1 MTKIGLFSSKVFF
14 SILLCSTIFAFLG
27 CSDLL
32 ISSPTNLKVE
42 KIYSDRIDLSWDP
55 QLGAT
60 SYNLYFSKKN
70 SFSSASAL
78 NVLLE
83 SAVGISGFEP
93 NTKYYIWVTAC
104 NFSGESEPSQMVT
117 ATTFIGAP
125 NSVEMSF
132 SEDDLILS
140 WDIVPDAT
148 GYEIYFGKKS
158 QIDET
163 TTKFTVSDSNFSGS
177 KITKTF
183 ENVALTDGIYYVWV
197 FSKDDKNTS
206 TNYASNKKR
215 KGQVYYQFHIEQA
228 NSTKDNYSLSVE
240 PSGTEV
246 FLIKTNVSQSSVA
259 KEKTGGVLEV
269 HENTL
274 QNSSRNLAHFSI
286 IGEKISRENEYGDQ
300 IIESTPIRVD
310 HKLSSEFNNTI
321 LNDYLSK
328 KHSGRLESNVPQQRT
343 NVTYK
348 SYELGATKDFWV
360 DDSSVNFSK
369 KTATLRAVGDYSYI
383 WVVDDVYDNSSVQK
397 DDNELTKEQIEA
409 TAKKFDEIYGPA
421 TTIFGQTYKT
431 FYEND
436 VSGINNALVP
446 PEEKI
451 SILICDIWDDST
463 SVQNSGIV
471 GYFWSKDFGKDSDDN
486 KYRSNECE
494 IFYIDSYFLDSY
506 TEMTYSTLA
515 HEFQHMLNF
524 VNKYIELNKY
534 AETEAEIKS
543 PSTWYN
549 EMLSMV
555 CEDLLQDI
563 IGIEDKDSPRSR
575 LTLFNNTYLLNG
587 LNEWWEDPTKTLF
600 SYAHAYALGAF
611 ISRNYGGAAFVKSM
625 VDNEYVN
632 LESIVNAIKTHS
644 GKNYST
650 SELLK
655 EFARALCYPDGFD
668 GSEDDKNTSLGQ
680 AKEAGLKHFYRGNT
694 CSIGEY
700 EYTLKPIKLADYPF
714 SYTTPNNENFTSYGP
729 YLFDVGEIY
738 DLRPYG
744 ISVHTFGLKSNEF
757 TFDYVKP
764 ESSNVVSYFVIQ

>member
-14 SILLCSTIFAFLG
+14 SILLCTTIFAFLG
-27 CSDLL
+27 CSDFL

-60 SYNLYFSKKN
+60 SYNLYFSTKN

-83 SAVGISGFEP
+83 SAVGITGFEP

-104 NFSGESEPSQMVT
+104 NYSGESEPSQMVT

-125 NSVEMSF
+125 ASVEMSF
-132 SEDDLILS
+132 SDTDMILS
-140 WDIVPDAT
+140 WDKVSGAI
-148 GYEIYFGKKS
+148 GYEVYFGKKS

-163 TTKFTVSDSNFSGS
+163 TTKISVLDSNSSGS
-177 KITKTF
+177 KVTETF
-183 ENVALTDGIYYVWV
+183 DGVAVTDGIYYAWV
-197 FSKDDKNTS
+197 FSKGEENTS
-206 TNYASNKKR
+206 TNYASTKKR
-215 KGQVYYQFHIEQA
+215 KGDVFYQFHIEQA
-228 NSTKDNYSLSVE
+228 EKSNENYSLSVD
-240 PSGTEV
+240 PSDTEV
-246 FLIKTNVSQSSVA
+246 FLIKTNVSNSAVA

-274 QNSSRNLAHFSI
+274 QNSSRNLAHFNI
-286 IGEKISRENEYGDQ
+286 IGEKISSEKEYGDQ
-300 IIESTPIRVD
+300 LIESTPIRVD
-310 HKLSSEFNNTI
+310 HKLSSDFNNTI
-321 LNDYLSK
+321 LTDYLSK
-328 KHSGRLESNVPQQRT
+328 KYSGRLESNAPQQRT
-343 NVTYK
+343 VVPYT
-348 SYELGATKDFWV
+348 SVIGDTKGFWV
-360 DDSSVNFSK
+360 DDSSGNFSK
-369 KTATLRAVGDYSYI
+369 KTATLRAVGEYSYI
-383 WVVDDVYDNSSVQK
+383 WVVDDVFDNNSEQNN
-397 DDNELTKEQIEA
+397 DNKLTQEQIKA
-409 TAKKFDEIYGPA
+409 TAKKFDDIYGPA

-436 VSGINNALVP
+436 ISGAKDAFIS

-451 SILICDIWDDST
+451 SILICDIWDDYSAI
-463 SVQNSGIV
+463 QNSGIV
-471 GYFWSKDFGKDSDDN
+471 GYFWAKDFGEDSDKN
-486 KYRSNECE
+486 ALRSNECE

-534 AETEAEIKS
+534 AKTEEDLKI

-563 IGIEDKDSPRSR
+563 IGIEDKDSPRAR
-575 LTLFNNTYLLNG
+575 LPLFNYSYLLNG
-587 LNEWWEDPTKTLF
+587 LNEWWGEETGNTLY
-600 SYAHAYALGAF
+600 SYSHAYALGAF
-611 ISRNYGGAAFVKSM
+611 IVRNYGGAKLVKEMISNSD
-625 VDNEYVN
+625 VD
-632 LESIVNAIKTHS
+632 LESIVNAIKTCS
-644 GKNYST
+644 GKSYST

-655 EFARALCYPDGFD
+655 EFARALCYPDGFE
-668 GSEDDKNTSLGQ
+668 GSEDDKNTALGQ

-694 CSIGEY
+694 CSIGGHEY
-700 EYTLKPIKLADYPF
+700 NLKPIKLADYPF
-714 SYTTPNNENFTSYGP
+714 TTSDNKMTSYGP
-729 YLFDVGEIY
+729 YLFGVDQVY

-744 ISVHTFGLKSNEF
+744 ITLHTFGLKTDSF
-757 TFDYVKP
+757 TFNYIKP
-764 ESSNVVSYFVIQ
+764 ESNNVAAYFVVQ